1 MKIKW
6 SQKEKLL
13 KFKAKFEE
21 VKYPVTGKYIDDSK
35 SILNEIGVQN
45 DDGDDA
51 GHAAHDDDELL
62 EAEEQYRSDEE
73 DVVISDLEK

>member
-35 SILNEIGVQN
+35 STSNEIGVQN

-51 GHAAHDDDELL
+51 DDAAHDDDELL
-62 EAEEQYRSDEE
+62 KAEEQYRSDEE

>member
-51 GHAAHDDDELL
+51 GDAAHDDDELL
-62 EAEEQYRSDEE
+62 EAEEQYRIYLSG
-73 DVVISDLEK
+73 KNKR